1 MINVSNEFQQLM
13 SKRTDFKQNAE
24 ITFANGEVL
33 TLTEKNFM
41 LSNNMVTDAGESNG
55 IPLGVAVCRNIQI
68 ELMNDDDRFSDYDF
82 FGARIR
88 LFLTFQLSE
97 TVERIEYGTFT
108 VLTPETY
115 GTTVIITALDDMY
128 KADADY
134 NTTLVYPATLGEILR
149 DACNLADISQ
159 GDTTFLNDNFVVQ
172 SKPEDITIRQLFGYV
187 AMISGGNARIDTT
200 GRLRI
205 ISYNF
210 DGLKSIRNNIDGGS
224 FNPWQSKVDLDGGD
238 FTYNVGD
245 VADGGSFTDSIN
257 YHILTM
263 WSDLKVDTDDI
274 VITGIKTEYTNAD
287 NEEMTAEYGV
297 SGYVLQVENPL
308 FVGNEQTAIDLIGNV
323 MVGGR
328 FRQFSGDIVANPTI
342 EFMDVVAVI
351 DRKNNVYVSF
361 VTDINFEFFGFT
373 SIKNSA
379 EPALRNSAKTYSEAT
394 KTLVTA
400 RKLVKN
406 ERSARERAVEQ
417 LANDLSKSSGLFMTQ
432 EEQEDGSII
441 YYMHDKQTIQESVI
455 IWKLTASAL
464 GISTDGGKTYPY
476 GLDVSGT
483 AILNEIYA
491 IGINADFIR
500 GGTLW
505 LGGENNK
512 NGRLLIFDKDN
523 NQVGQIDNSGIAF
536 YSATTQTQFILS
548 PIYGLIQRD
557 AQGNEY
563 NGFIHDVVVRTNKAV
578 SNLPNGVDILQN
590 YVASY
595 TNRYNVSINDKI
607 RIDNEIAG
615 VSMWEEYCRYRYTML
630 ESTAMWQA
638 AGSRNIGDVK
648 GYVDIVLPE
657 RFHGKDW
664 LVLLIFDGWN
674 DDLLNYEYKQQNSYA
689 SDVPIVYSGNWLDS
703 YYDFYQSWAVPNVVD
718 MSGTYTLTS
727 TSKSYGTYNNSG
739 QSVGSESYLTNKFTS
754 SEYAGAMVPDYG
766 SEVTEDISEM
776 VNNLYQ
782 AGKGS
787 LPDPVLEYEVL
798 DAGKTTLR
806 VYCQANIDLVYAKYN
821 IAQMANIR
829 VIVSA

>member
-33 TLTEKNFM
+33 TLTEKDFT

-68 ELMNDDDRFSDYDF
+68 ELMNDDERFSDYDF

-115 GTTVIITALDDMY
+115 GITVIITALDDMY
-128 KADADY
+128 KADVAY

-159 GDTTFLNDNFVVQ
+159 GDTTFLNDDFVVQ
-172 SKPEDITIRQLFGYV
+172 SKPEDITIRQLLGYV
-187 AMISGGNARIDTT
+187 AMIAGGNARIDTT
-200 GRLRI
+200 GRLKI

-210 DGLKSIRNNIDGGS
+210 DGLESIRNNIDGGS
-224 FNPWQSKVDLDGGD
+224 FNPWQSKADLDGGD
-238 FTYNVGD
+238 FTYNIGD
-245 VADGGSFTDSIN
+245 VADGGTFTDAIN
-257 YHILTM
+257 YHIMTM

-274 VITGIKTEYTNAD
+274 VITGIKTEYTNDD

-379 EPALRNSAKTYSEAT
+379 EPTLRNSAKTYSEAT
-394 KTLVTA
+394 KTLVSA

-432 EEQEDGSII
+432 EEQSDGSII
-441 YYMHDKQTIQESVI
+441 YYMHDKSTLAESMI
-455 IWKLTASAL
+455 IWKLTALAF

-476 GLDVSGT
+476 GFTVNGETITRLLYAEGIDADYITSGT
-483 AILNEIYA
+483 IDASKITVTNLNANNIKTGKITDKNGYATIDLDSGDISITSSHFSWSSTYSSLTKDGKLKATDVDISGKITASTGKIGGFDIGTTSIYNGKSSLLSDSSGVYIGTDGIALGTAEGFKVTPKGDVYIGYAGSLTVDGKITLSDPTEASFYYNSIEKIEFSGSSVNIKNGDLAIYTGNLKMEGSTSYITGSLTTNQKIKFETSKTTIIDTYAIL
-491 IGINADFIR
+491 GKS
-500 GGTLW
+500 GGY
-505 LGGENNK
+505 
-512 NGRLLIFDKDN
+512 
-523 NQVGQIDNSGIAF
+523 VGFFGNDGKTKQTVSNITTPS
-536 YSATTQTQFILS
+536 SAT
-548 PIYGLIQRD
+548 
-557 AQGNEY
+557 
-563 NGFIHDVVVRTNKAV
+563 
-578 SNLPNGVDILQN
+578 
-590 YVASY
+590 
-595 TNRYNVSINDKI
+595 
-607 RIDNEIAG
+607 
-615 VSMWEEYCRYRYTML
+615 
-630 ESTAMWQA
+630 
-638 AGSRNIGDVK
+638 
-648 GYVDIVLPE
+648 
-657 RFHGKDW
+657 
-664 LVLLIFDGWN
+664 
-674 DDLLNYEYKQQNSYA
+674 A
-689 SDVPIVYSGNWLDS
+689 SDVATKINALLTALRS
-703 YYDFYQSWAVPNVVD
+703 Y
-718 MSGTYTLTS
+718 
-727 TSKSYGTYNNSG
+727 
-739 QSVGSESYLTNKFTS
+739 
-754 SEYAGAMVPDYG
+754 
-766 SEVTEDISEM
+766 
-776 VNNLYQ
+776 NLI
-782 AGKGS
+782 G
-787 LPDPVLEYEVL
+787 
-798 DAGKTTLR
+798 
-806 VYCQANIDLVYAKYN
+806 
-821 IAQMANIR
+821 
-829 VIVSA
+829 